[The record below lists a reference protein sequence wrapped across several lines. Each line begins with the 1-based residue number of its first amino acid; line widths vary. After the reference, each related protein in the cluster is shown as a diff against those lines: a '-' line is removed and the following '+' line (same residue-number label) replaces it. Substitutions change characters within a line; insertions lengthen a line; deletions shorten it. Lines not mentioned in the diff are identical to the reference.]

1 MRQYNLSD
9 GHPYIIASG
18 HPGKRLLSIPLKS
31 TKTVILRRDLEDRQE
46 LYVSASR
53 IVGEISLN

>member
-18 HPGKRLLSIPLKS
+18 YPGKHLLSIPLKPVR
-31 TKTVILRRDLEDRQE
+31 TVILRRDLEDKQE